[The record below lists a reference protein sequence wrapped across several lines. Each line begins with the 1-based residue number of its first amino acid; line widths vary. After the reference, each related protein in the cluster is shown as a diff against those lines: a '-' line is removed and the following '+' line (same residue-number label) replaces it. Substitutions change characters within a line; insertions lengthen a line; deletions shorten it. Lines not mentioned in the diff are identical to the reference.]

1 MLNPNRKKVLFLIT
15 KSNWGGAQR
24 YVYDLATRLN
34 KEQFEVVVALGGSGE
49 LAQMLEH
56 AGIRVIQ
63 LKTLVRDI
71 SLKREWQ
78 FVMELSRILRN
89 ERPDILHVNSSK
101 AGGVGTFLGRLHRV
115 PKVIFTAHGWAFNE
129 DRPGW
134 QKIIIYFLHWLTVMF
149 SHRTIAVSKA
159 LLAQLN
165 LPGIEKKAKVLYL
178 GRTIGAMYDK
188 TEARENILNIV
199 KLSEKSTPGEL
210 WLGSIAELH
219 PIKRQL
225 VLLSSVKQLLDAGH
239 KFKFFLIGEGT
250 ERTKLENFILENKL
264 GQNVFL
270 VGAINEAAR
279 FLKAFD
285 IFALT
290 SKSEAYGYVAH
301 EAGLA
306 GRAVVVTNAGGLPEI
321 VDDNETGL
329 IVPVD
334 DTEAITRALQ
344 RLIDDP
350 TLRSKFGQALQEK
363 MQTRSL
369 TKMVEATEALYTLN

>member
-1 MLNPNRKKVLFLIT
+1 MC
-15 KSNWGGAQR
+15 A
-24 YVYDLATRLN
+24 
-34 KEQFEVVVALGGSGE
+34 
-49 LAQMLEH
+49 
-56 AGIRVIQ
+56 
-63 LKTLVRDI
+63 
-71 SLKREWQ
+71 
-78 FVMELSRILRN
+78 
-89 ERPDILHVNSSK
+89 
-101 AGGVGTFLGRLHRV
+101 
-115 PKVIFTAHGWAFNE
+115 
-129 DRPGW
+129 
-134 QKIIIYFLHWLTVMF
+134 
-149 SHRTIAVSKA
+149 
-159 LLAQLN
+159 
-165 LPGIEKKAKVLYL
+165 
-178 GRTIGAMYDK
+178 
-188 TEARENILNIV
+188 
-199 KLSEKSTPGEL
+199 
-210 WLGSIAELH
+210 

-344 RLIDDP
+344 RLIENP